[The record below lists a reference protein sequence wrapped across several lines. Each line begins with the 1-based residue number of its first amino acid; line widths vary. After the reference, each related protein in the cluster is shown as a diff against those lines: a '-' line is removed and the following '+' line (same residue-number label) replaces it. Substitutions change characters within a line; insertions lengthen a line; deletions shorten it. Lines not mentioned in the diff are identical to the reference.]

1 MSLSSVKIGEEVWLT
16 CLSHALTTETEE
28 VMGLLLGDIEL
39 SSKGATAL
47 IWGASPQMRCERKKD
62 RVEVNPELLA
72 AASAQAEK
80 MTATIK
86 RTTRVIGWY
95 HSHPHITV
103 LPSHVDVRTQAMF
116 QLLDTGFVG
125 LIFSC
130 FSEDAQ
136 KVGKIQVTAFQS
148 EGGQQHALPLSTIAP
163 VIDLD
168 SSFSSSDNAF
178 ASHSASVEGME
189 QDTGDSRAS
198 KNNKAWKRSM
208 DFYSHPDT
216 NHSTNYQPRENPLIL
231 YNPDNTQEAS
241 VDPYDSDMTPSLQEA
256 LHRSTMDISGAEYR
270 GKEVPLFVL
279 PTRYLLKLDTTM
291 TSYCDMQ
298 RVLFE
303 EEQSAYNQAMQ
314 QNICDGK
321 IHPHTSIHHTSTYN
335 SSLCKLMEYCLS
347 PAVTTLQDRLKENEL
362 RLSMLQEEAKQL
374 EADTQSMRND
384 SPRRLMNHGAGGNSS
399 PMAQS
404 RHPFSNQGSPRSPR
418 GGSRRRAC

>member
-1 MSLSSVKIGEEVWLT
+1 MSLTSVKIGEEVWLT

-28 VMGLLLGDIEL
+28 VMGLLLGDVEP
-39 SSKGATAL
+39 SSKGGATAM

-62 RVEVNPELLA
+62 RVEI
-72 AASAQAEK
+72 
-80 MTATIK
+80 IK
-86 RTTRVIGWY
+86 RNTRVIGWY

-136 KVGKIQVTAFQS
+136 KVGKIQVIAFQS
-148 EGGQQHALPLSTIAP
+148 QGRQQHALPLAIAP

-168 SSFSSSDNAF
+168 SSKSSSDNAL
-178 ASHSASVEGME
+178 ASHSALVEGME
-189 QDTGDSRAS
+189 QDTGDSWAS
-198 KNNKAWKRSM
+198 KNNKAWGKSPDM

-216 NHSTNYQPRENPLIL
+216 NHSAKHQSGENTLVL
-231 YNPDNTQEAS
+231 YNPGNTQEAS
-241 VDPYDSDMTPSLQEA
+241 IDPYDSDMTPSIQEA
-256 LHRSTMDISGAEYR
+256 LHRSNMDVSGAEYVR
-270 GKEVPLFVL
+270 KEVPLIVL
-279 PTRYLLKLDTTM
+279 PTRHLLKLDTTM

-321 IHPHTSIHHTSTYN
+321 IHPLTSIHHTSTYN

-347 PAVTTLQDRLKENEL
+347 PAVTALQDRLKENEL
-362 RLSMLQEEAKQL
+362 RLSMLQEEYKQL
-374 EADTQSMRND
+374 DAEMQSMRND
-384 SPRRLMNHGAGGNSS
+384 SPRRLMNHGAGGSSS
-399 PMAQS
+399 PMAQT
-404 RHPFSNQGSPRSPR
+404 RHPFSNHGSPRSPS
-418 GGSRRRAC
+418 GSGWRRV

>member
-1 MSLSSVKIGEEVWLT
+1 
-16 CLSHALTTETEE
+16 
-28 VMGLLLGDIEL
+28 
-39 SSKGATAL
+39 
-47 IWGASPQMRCERKKD
+47 
-62 RVEVNPELLA
+62 
-72 AASAQAEK
+72 
-80 MTATIK
+80 
-86 RTTRVIGWY
+86 
-95 HSHPHITV
+95 
-103 LPSHVDVRTQAMF
+103 MF

-148 EGGQQHALPLSTIAP
+148 EGGQQHALPLAIAP

-168 SSFSSSDNAF
+168 SSLSSSDNALT
-178 ASHSASVEGME
+178 SHSALVEGME

-198 KNNKAWKRSM
+198 KHNKAWKRSL

-216 NHSTNYQPRENPLIL
+216 NHSTNYQPNENTLVL
-231 YNPDNTQEAS
+231 YNPDNTQEAP
-241 VDPYDSDMTPSLQEA
+241 VDPYDSDMTQSLQEA

-321 IHPHTSIHHTSTYN
+321 IHPLTSIHCTSTYN

-347 PAVTTLQDRLKENEL
+347 PAVITLQDRLKENEL
-362 RLSMLQEEAKQL
+362 RLSMLKEECKQL
-374 EADTQSMRND
+374 EADTQGMRNG
-384 SPRRLMNHGAGGNSS
+384 SPRRLMNHGAGGSGS

-404 RHPFSNQGSPRSPR
+404 RYPFSSQGSPRSPS
-418 GGSRRRAC
+418 GGGRRRA

>member
-86 RTTRVIGWY
+86 KTTRVIGWY

-148 EGGQQHALPLSTIAP
+148 EGGQQHPLPLAIDP

-168 SSFSSSDNAF
+168 SSCSSSDNAF
-178 ASHSASVEGME
+178 ASHSALVEGME

-198 KNNKAWKRSM
+198 KHNKAWKRSL

-216 NHSTNYQPRENPLIL
+216 NHSTNYQPNENTLVL
-231 YNPDNTQEAS
+231 YNPDNTQEAP
-241 VDPYDSDMTPSLQEA
+241 VDPYDSDMTQSLQEA

-321 IHPHTSIHHTSTYN
+321 IHPLTSIHCTSTYN

-347 PAVTTLQDRLKENEL
+347 PAVITLQDRLKENEL
-362 RLSMLQEEAKQL
+362 RLSMLKEECKQL
-374 EADTQSMRND
+374 EADTQGMRNG
-384 SPRRLMNHGAGGNSS
+384 SPRRLMNHGAGGSGS

-404 RHPFSNQGSPRSPR
+404 RYPFSSQGSPRSPS
-418 GGSRRRAC
+418 GGGRRRA